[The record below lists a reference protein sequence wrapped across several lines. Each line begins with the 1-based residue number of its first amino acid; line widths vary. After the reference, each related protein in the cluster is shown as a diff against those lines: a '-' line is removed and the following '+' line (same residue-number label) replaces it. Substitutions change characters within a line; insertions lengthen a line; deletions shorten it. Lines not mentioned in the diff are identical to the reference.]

1 MSEVNEFSSIR
12 LSLASPTRVKDW
24 SHGEITRAET
34 INYRTLKPERDGLF
48 CERIFGPQKDFE
60 CPCGKFKSQRYK
72 GIVCD
77 KCGVEVTRS
86 KVRRERMGHIA
97 LAAPVT
103 HIWFTKGIP
112 SRLALLMDITPKIL
126 ESVVYFDSYA
136 VIAVDEETRLLEQA
150 RLDKMIESEVNTLS
164 GGVALNLAEMQNEK
178 DTEVNTIE
186 TEQVTEIAEVESEYQ
201 LKVSAIEEV
210 AKNYLKEFK
219 KLIGQDAKLK
229 QSAKF
234 GNRIFAK
241 RGIVVDEVLLTLL
254 EDGKASALARE
265 EANYLRQHKRVTA
278 GFAKRLREVERR
290 FREPIAD
297 LTSEQGKVMET
308 IRDRYREQLDFIGAV
323 RDPISEDK
331 FQTLSPADYDRFSL
345 EFPGVFTVA
354 MGAEAIAE
362 LLKKTDLDQL
372 SARLKNQIIND
383 QSDLRR
389 KKAVKRLRVVDALRR
404 SDNRPE
410 WMIIETLPVLPP
422 DLRPMVQLEGGR
434 FATSDLNDLYRRV
447 INRNNRLK
455 RLLNLGAPE
464 IIIRNEKRM
473 LQESVD
479 SLIDNGRRGRAVSS
493 SGNHKLKSLSDL
505 LKGKQGRFRQN
516 LLGKRVDYSGRS
528 VIIVGPKLKLH
539 QCGLPKKMALELFK
553 PFVMF
558 ELVKH
563 GQAHNIKSAKRAV
576 EQADGAVWDA
586 LANVVKDRPVLLN
599 RAPTLHRLGIQA
611 FEPVLV
617 DGAAI
622 QLHPSV
628 CGAFNADFDGDQM
641 AVHVPL
647 SYESVAEARQ
657 LMLSTKNILKPS
669 DGQPVVS
676 PTLDIVV
683 GCYYLTH
690 DQRLNPPA
698 DRPALLTDDEIAA
711 LFVPDM
717 GSKSQIDTSVS
728 SDDDSTDQKMQFK
741 AFNSLLDVQLWQ
753 ETNNVHVHTPI
764 ELRTI
769 DGLIGGKPSIEEKI
783 VTTVGRAIFN
793 LNIPIE
799 IPYVNET
806 MSKNALND
814 LVSSVYQDYG
824 EDVAVKLVDDL
835 KTTGFNYATKSGL
848 TLATSDILPPEDRKK
863 IIAGAEK
870 KISELEDQW
879 GMGEVGDADLY
890 RGTIDTWE
898 IVEREVQQSLAK
910 HLTPSGPLAV
920 MMNSGA
926 KGSPANLRQMAGFMG
941 RVTDPKGQVIR
952 TPVYSSLRD
961 GLSAREY
968 FISTHGARK
977 GLTDT
982 ALRTADAGYLTR
994 RMIDVAQDVVVY
1006 EGWCVPEDQP
1016 ISGLDISRY
1025 ESDDDQI
1032 LGGLSERIA
1041 GRWTA
1046 SPVIDPDTGEVLLD
1060 AKSEITEETARAI
1073 EASQVQV
1080 VTVCSPATCKLPRGI
1095 CQYCYGHSMTTKRL
1109 VDSGTAVGIIA
1120 AQSIGEPGTQ
1130 LTLRTFHGGGA
1141 VGLDIT
1147 LGLPRVE
1154 ELVEARSPKGE
1165 APMAEH
1171 DGWVYTTS
1179 QGRSVSLLH
1188 AISEQEVWEQPL
1200 PLGYSWVTKTKG
1212 TLKLKKHEPLAQ
1224 VEVSEDENSRNSLVA
1239 APIIMPFD
1247 GDVEIRGDVATITRS
1262 RVSKLPAE
1270 VVHRFAPRTRREI
1283 EEDLPA
1289 QKTIGEIDPNQ
1300 LAFLEIPKGWDLMVE
1315 DGDEVAK
1322 GDLLAVPVG
1331 TKIPATTRARL
1342 ELAGFSS
1349 PFTGVINLV
1358 EGAKATYI
1366 VYGSTYQ
1373 GAARAGLYRGLYQFA
1388 PVSYGDQLMEGS
1400 LNLQQILR
1408 MRGEAE
1414 CQSYIT
1420 KEIQRVYRTQG
1431 VFIND
1436 RHIEIIV
1443 RQMLR
1448 RVEVV
1453 ESGDSDYLDEDRVDR
1468 ISFEAVSKELV
1479 ADGKTPPEGNVILL
1493 GVTRASLA
1501 TESFLAAA
1509 SFQETT
1515 KVLTEAAVAGKV
1527 DHLWGLKENV
1537 IIGKL
1542 IPAQAE
1548 VVVERPEKIPEM
1560 AIPESLMLPFL
1571 FEFEQIEAFGEDSS
1585 EAPSEAELAA
1595 VGMTTQYIAEPE

>member
-1 MSEVNEFSSIR
+1 MSEVNDFSSIR

-86 KVRRERMGHIA
+86 KVRRERMGHIS

-112 SRLALLMDITPKIL
+112 SRLALLLDITPKIL

-136 VIAVDEETRLLEQA
+136 VIEVDEETRLLEQA
-150 RLDKMIESEVNTLS
+150 RLEKTIESEVNTLS
-164 GGVALNLAEMQNEK
+164 GGVANNLKELQQER
-178 DTEVNTIE
+178 
-186 TEQVTEIAEVESEYQ
+186 Q
-201 LKVSAIEEV
+201 SAIEEV
-210 AKNYLKEFK
+210 EHERAASSDEINAEYDTQKAQVNKVADGYRKEFQSQ
-219 KLIGQDAKLK
+219 IEEGAKLK

-234 GNRIFAK
+234 GNKVFAK
-241 RGIVVDEVLLTLL
+241 RGVAIDKNLLTLL
-254 EDGKASALARE
+254 DEGLSLALEKED
-265 EANYLRQHKRVTA
+265 ANHQRQVKRHDTS
-278 GFAKRLREVERR
+278 FSKRLREIERK
-290 FREPIAD
+290 FRQPIAD

-308 IRDRYREQLDFIGAV
+308 VRERYKDQLDFINAV

-331 FQTLSPADYDRFSL
+331 FQTLSPSDYDRFSV
-345 EFPGVFTVA
+345 EFPGVFSVA
-354 MGAEAIAE
+354 MGAEAVSQ
-362 LLKKTDLDQL
+362 LLQRTDLDSL
-372 SARLKNQIIND
+372 SERLKNQILTD

-389 KKAVKRLRVVDALRR
+389 KRAVKRLRVVDALRR
-404 SDNRPE
+404 SGNRPE

-576 EQADGAVWDA
+576 EQADGPVWDA
-586 LANVVKDRPVLLN
+586 LASVVKERPVLLN

-669 DGQPVVS
+669 DGSPVVS

-690 DQRLNPPA
+690 HQRLNPPNS
-698 DRPALLTDDEIAA
+698 RPPLMSDSDIER
-711 LFVPDM
+711 LFSGDVPE
-717 GSKSQIDTSVS
+717 IDTKSESVGD
-728 SDDDSTDQKMQFK
+728 SDDVAENKIADPKIFSSLNDVHLWFQSTG
-741 AFNSLLDVQLWQ
+741 A
-753 ETNNVHVHTPI
+753 HVHTPI
-764 ELRTI
+764 ELRSI
-769 DGLIGGKPSIEEKI
+769 DGRVSGRVMDEEKTL
-783 VTTVGRAIFN
+783 TTVGRVIFN
-793 LNIPIE
+793 MNIPDE
-799 IPYVNET
+799 IGFVNET
-806 MSKNALND
+806 MDKGALND
-814 LVSSVYQDYG
+814 LVSLAYQEYG
-824 EDVAVKLVDDL
+824 EEVAVKLVDDL
-835 KTTGFNYATKSGL
+835 KSTGFEYATKSGL
-848 TLATSDILPPEDRKK
+848 TLATSDILPPEDRTK

-870 KISELEDQW
+870 KIAELEDQW

-898 IVEREVQQSLAK
+898 IVEREVQQSLAN

-1006 EGWCVPEDQP
+1006 EGWCIGPDEEMT
-1016 ISGLDISRY
+1016 GLDIRRY

-1032 LGGLSERIA
+1032 LGSLSERIT

-1046 SPVIDPDTGEVLLD
+1046 KPVIDPDTGEVILD
-1060 AKSEITEETARAI
+1060 ARTEITSDIAKKLEESSVEEI
-1073 EASQVQV
+1073 N
-1080 VTVCSPATCKLPRGI
+1080 VCSPATCRLPRGI
-1095 CQYCYGHSMTTKRL
+1095 CQYCYGQSMTTKKL
-1109 VDSGTAVGIIA
+1109 VDPGTAVGIIA

-1154 ELVEARSPKGE
+1154 ELVEARTPKGE
-1165 APMAEH
+1165 APMAEY
-1171 DGWVYTTS
+1171 DGWVYMTG
-1179 QGRSVSLLH
+1179 QDRSVSLLH
-1188 AISEQEVWEQPL
+1188 AVESEQVWEQPL
-1200 PLGYSWVTKTKG
+1200 PPGYNWLKKGKG
-1212 TLKLKKHEPLAQ
+1212 TFALKKHELLAQ
-1224 VEVSEDENSRNSLVA
+1224 KAEDPKNEGNNALTSTPVL
-1239 APIIMPFD
+1239 MPFD
-1247 GDVEIRGDVATITRS
+1247 GDVKVDGDVARITKS
-1262 RVSKLPAE
+1262 RITKLPVE
-1270 VVHRFAPRTRREI
+1270 VVDHFTPQRSQGSTQP
-1283 EEDLPA
+1283 
-1289 QKTIGEIDPNQ
+1289 KTIGDIDPAD
-1300 LAFLEIPKGWDLMVE
+1300 LAFVEIPKGWEVVVG

-1322 GDLLAVPVG
+1322 GDTLAVPPG
-1331 TKIPATTRARL
+1331 TTVPTTARARQAL
-1342 ELAGFSS
+1342 SGFSS
-1349 PFTGVINLV
+1349 PFTGSISKIL
-1358 EGAKATYI
+1358 GAKATYL
-1366 VYGSTYQ
+1366 VFGSTYQ
-1373 GAARAGLYRGLYQFA
+1373 GAARAGLYRGLSQFA
-1388 PVSYGDQLMEGS
+1388 PVKHGDQLMEGS
-1400 LNLQQILR
+1400 LNLHQILR

-1448 RVEVV
+1448 RVEVIDA
-1453 ESGDSDYLDEDRVDR
+1453 GDSEYLDEDRVDR
-1468 ISFEAVSKELV
+1468 IEFEKTSTDLVSQ
-1479 ADGKTPPEGNVILL
+1479 GKTPPQGNVILL

-1548 VVVERPEKIPEM
+1548 VEVVRPEKIPEM
-1560 AIPESLMLPFL
+1560 ALPESLMLPFL
-1571 FEFEQIEAFGEDSS
+1571 FEFEQVEAFDDES
-1585 EAPSEAELAA
+1585 EEQPSEAELAA
-1595 VGMTTQYIAEPE
+1595 AGMTTQYVAEPD